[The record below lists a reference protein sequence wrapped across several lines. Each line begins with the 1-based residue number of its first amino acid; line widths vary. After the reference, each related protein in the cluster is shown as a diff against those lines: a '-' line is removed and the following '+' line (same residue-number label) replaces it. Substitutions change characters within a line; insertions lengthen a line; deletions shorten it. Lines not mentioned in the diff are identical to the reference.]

1 MQLSYEINELDEKER
16 DTRLKESPECFSS
29 TSRTS
34 QAASAQM
41 DRMLSEKDNEIQE
54 QSCLIKEL
62 RYQVLEQEEL
72 ISAAKE
78 EVAASYEHKHQV
90 AVRLEEELDEL
101 QEQVTQLKAAVHTNA
116 VVPLPLSSKSH
127 QTLLLEA
134 EQQLN
139 SLIQASDAATLK
151 LKAGAL
157 IGQPE
162 LVLDFLGSGDFLD

>member
-1 MQLSYEINELDEKER
+1 M
-16 DTRLKESPECFSS
+16 
-29 TSRTS
+29 
-34 QAASAQM
+34 
-41 DRMLSEKDNEIQE
+41 
-54 QSCLIKEL
+54 
-62 RYQVLEQEEL
+62 
-72 ISAAKE
+72 
-78 EVAASYEHKHQV
+78 AASYEHKHQV

-116 VVPLPLSSKSH
+116 GVPLPLSSKSH
-127 QTLLLEA
+127 QTVLLEA

-139 SLIQASDAATLK
+139 SLIQASNAATLK